1 MIMEV
6 AAIRVIVVVI
16 ATVTVEIARM
26 IATIIVKATIVA
38 MIDVN
43 PLVIKRMKL

>member
-1 MIMEV
+1 MKKEEKPLVMIMEV
-6 AAIRVIVVVI
+6 AA
-16 ATVTVEIARM
+16 VTVEIARM